1 METKQLEL
9 FTENDF
15 DPQKT
20 YFRRINHWVIIDNL
34 DRSNFEATRNT
45 SYKMIIDTKKRIV
58 HDDKSVETIP
68 MDSDKSARKITTDE
82 YFMLA
87 KILKERGN
95 FIYNKK
101 LGKPILK
108 NR

>member
-1 METKQLEL
+1 MEAKQLEL

-15 DPQKT
+15 DLQKT

-34 DRSNFEATRNT
+34 DRSNFEATRKT
-45 SYKMIIDTKKRIV
+45 HYKMIINTIKGIV
-58 HDDKSVETIP
+58 YDDKSVETIP
-68 MDSDKSARKITTDE
+68 MDSDKSAKKITTHE

-87 KILKERGN
+87 CLLKERGN

-101 LGKPILK
+101 LGRPISK
-108 NR
+108 

>member
-1 METKQLEL
+1 MEAKQLEL

-20 YFRRINHWVIIDNL
+20 YFRRTNHWVIIDNL
-34 DRSNFEATRNT
+34 DRSNFEATRKT
-45 SYKMIIDTKKRIV
+45 RYKMIIDTMKGIV

-87 KILKERGN
+87 CLLRERGN

-101 LGKPILK
+101 LGKSISK
-108 NR
+108 

>member
-1 METKQLEL
+1 MEAKQLEL

-20 YFRRINHWVIIDNL
+20 YFRRTNHWVIIDNL
-34 DRSNFEATRNT
+34 DRSNFEATRKIR
-45 SYKMIIDTKKRIV
+45 YKMIIDTAKGIV

-68 MDSDKSARKITTDE
+68 MEDDKRARKLTTDE

-87 KILKERGN
+87 CLLRERGN

-101 LGKPILK
+101 LGKPISK
-108 NR
+108 

>member
-1 METKQLEL
+1 MEAKQLEL

-20 YFRRINHWVIIDNL
+20 YFRRTNNWVIIDNI
-34 DRSNFEATRNT
+34 DRSNYEATRKT
-45 SYKMIIDTKKRIV
+45 HYKMIIDTIGGIV
-58 HDDKSVETIP
+58 YDENSIETTPLRDDKKAGKLNIS
-68 MDSDKSARKITTDE
+68 E

-87 KILKERGN
+87 CLLKEKG
-95 FIYNKK
+95 IYLYNKK
-101 LGKPILK
+101 IGKPILK